1 MCQIYS
7 IQVVTHLKLKSQC
20 KYKNRE
26 VIAQKRAC
34 SEIPYNQDA
43 PPLPTCCSALLEALA
58 CIRNKNVHGLLS
70 RATSCRI
77 ASLARQVCFF
87 FFFTPPWPVA
97 STGGKTP
104 PRRAWGCTRYW
115 IPLVHLI
122 LCMPFL
128 WPISLCDMFRFGW
141 IWLIAVEKQTRV
153 DWWSDFYGLLWAVF
167 RRKKSHQISV
177 RYWEKH
183 LWCWRRCLSGFSG
196 YSEKWNQHEGWLL
209 LLDRTNQTFGNTLWF
224 GINHTKICFIYIF

>member
-87 FFFTPPWPVA
+87 FFFTLPWPVA

-128 WPISLCDMFRFGW
+128 WPIRLCDIFRFGW

-153 DWWSDFYGLLWAVF
+153 DWWIYFYGLLWALF
-167 RRKKSHQISV
+167 REKNKSSNFSEILRETPVVLTEVSQWFFRLFRKMKSTWGMAPATVQDQSNIWKHPLI
-177 RYWEKH
+177 RY
-183 LWCWRRCLSGFSG
+183 
-196 YSEKWNQHEGWLL
+196 
-209 LLDRTNQTFGNTLWF
+209 
-224 GINHTKICFIYIF
+224 